1 MIRLAIIL
9 SFIIFQS
16 CSKPKTVMICGDH
29 VCINKKEAKQYFEEN
44 LTLEVQIIE
53 GNKSKQINLVELNL
67 KNEPKREINI
77 VKKDKTDKT
86 IKPLSNYEIKKIKEK
101 IKEKKQERRFAKKNN
116 KKKLKNKLKVT
127 SPNNSNNKNDNLL
140 IKKDSEKL
148 VDVCTF
154 LDKCSI
160 EEISK
165 YLINQGK
172 KKKFPDITRR
182 E

>member
-53 GNKSKQINLVELNL
+53 GNKSNQINLVELNL
-67 KNEPKREINI
+67 KNGPKREINI

-86 IKPLSNYEIKKIKEK
+86 IKPLSNYEIKKIREK
-101 IKEKKQERRFAKKNN
+101 IKEKKQERRFAKKIT
-116 KKKLKNKLKVT
+116 KKN
-127 SPNNSNNKNDNLL
+127 
-140 IKKDSEKL
+140 
-148 VDVCTF
+148 
-154 LDKCSI
+154 
-160 EEISK
+160 
-165 YLINQGK
+165 
-172 KKKFPDITRR
+172 
-182 E
+182 